1 METTDK
7 NGRDIKVGDYVKVIN
22 RITGSVEDS
31 GKISKIDG
39 RQVQVAVFATKFHTT
54 TNNSTSSGFYSFY
67 DENTLVAC
75 YPIEKTIIS
84 SIDQIEENDGF

>member
-31 GKISKIDG
+31 GKITKIDG
-39 RQVQVAVFATKFHTT
+39 RQVHLGVEV
-54 TNNSTSSGFYSFY
+54 
-67 DENTLVAC
+67 
-75 YPIEKTIIS
+75 IEGKDVSLIYLS
-84 SIDQIEENDGF
+84 DQIVKQY

>member
-31 GKISKIDG
+31 GKITKIDG
-39 RQVQVAVFATKFHTT
+39 RQVHLGVELIDNVEID
-54 TNNSTSSGFYSFY
+54 NVYLS
-67 DENTLVAC
+67 
-75 YPIEKTIIS
+75 
-84 SIDQIEENDGF
+84 DQIVK

>member
-31 GKISKIDG
+31 GKITKIDG
-39 RQVQVAVFATKFHTT
+39 RLVHLGVGTNIIGMEVSNVYLSDQVVKQ
-54 TNNSTSSGFYSFY
+54 Y
-67 DENTLVAC
+67 
-75 YPIEKTIIS
+75 
-84 SIDQIEENDGF
+84 